1 MVVGLGLGFDNIWA
15 RIEVMP
21 QWKCPWTKIHV
32 IVSLDKSLL
41 GQKSPWTKVFLGQMS
56 PWTNV
61 SLDNSV
67 LGLLSLGQTVTW
79 TTVPW
84 TNVSTP
90 IDFYIW
96 MTEILNKHIVL
107 ILSAKE
113 KKFIQLDVIP
123 QKWISFDA
131 ICPRPFLFCN
141 HFSLPVNCFARA
153 CMS

>member
-15 RIEVMP
+15 RIEVMT
-21 QWKCPWTKIHV
+21 QCPWTKIHV

-56 PWTNV
+56 PWTTV

-90 IDFYIW
+90 
-96 MTEILNKHIVL
+96 EILPPSFYFKVRPYR
-107 ILSAKE
+107 
-113 KKFIQLDVIP
+113 KFALV
-123 QKWISFDA
+123 
-131 ICPRPFLFCN
+131 
-141 HFSLPVNCFARA
+141 
-153 CMS
+153 